1 MKGLR
6 ELVKKARD
14 EVLKIISKLSEKKA
28 KVARLFFNDFIKAT
42 DVFERKVYKARLYN
56 FICRDCKGEINT
68 NDKEF
73 CKRLKSLLDQLG

>member
-1 MKGLR
+1 M
-6 ELVKKARD
+6 VKKARE

-28 KVARLFFNDFIKAT
+28 KVAKLFFNDFIKAT

-56 FICRDCKGEINT
+56 FLCRDCREEIDT

-73 CKRLKSLLDQLG
+73 CKKLKSLLDQLG